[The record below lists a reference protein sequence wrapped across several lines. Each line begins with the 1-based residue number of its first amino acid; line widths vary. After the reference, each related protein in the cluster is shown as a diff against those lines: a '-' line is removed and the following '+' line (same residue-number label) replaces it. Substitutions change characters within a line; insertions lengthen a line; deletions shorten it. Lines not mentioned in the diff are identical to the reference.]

1 MDAHER
7 EYAGAVAGMQ
17 ETYGPRFSQ
26 SRGRLRNG
34 RVVSTWAVGDYIRW
48 RDDEGREHQ
57 GYVLEV
63 LIEHGEGTYH
73 VKEHRVGG
81 GQEHWSVD
89 GGQIV
94 EPF

>member
-1 MDAHER
+1 MNPHER
-7 EYAGAVAGMQ
+7 EGDAAVAGMI

-48 RDDEGREHQ
+48 RADDGTEHQ
-57 GYVLEV
+57 GYVIEV
-63 LIEHGEGTYH
+63 LTEDRDSTYH

-81 GQEHWSVD
+81 GQQHWSVD
-89 GGQIV
+89 GGQII
-94 EPF
+94 EP